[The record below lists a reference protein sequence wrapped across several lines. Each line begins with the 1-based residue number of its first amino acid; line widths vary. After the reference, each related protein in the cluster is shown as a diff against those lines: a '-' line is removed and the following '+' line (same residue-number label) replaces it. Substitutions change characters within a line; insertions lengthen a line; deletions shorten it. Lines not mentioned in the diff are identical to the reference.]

1 MPYPDFCVIK
11 KTGRTYTES
20 TKKSRRATE
29 KKQPGIKTT
38 HIMNELNIK
47 NKVAVITGG
56 AGFICSEMARALASK
71 GVRTVIVDINKESA
85 DKVAGDIENEYKTPS
100 IGLSANVL
108 DKASLEASKKVIND
122 KFGNIDILVNGAGGN
137 SPAATTRVEK
147 MVGDENPED
156 TFFGLKIEGFD
167 RVFDLNFKGTLLPT
181 MVYAADMV
189 KQRSGAIVNIS
200 SMNSYRPLTKI
211 AAYSAAKAAV
221 NNFTQWLAVHFSKT
235 GVRVNSIA
243 PGFLLGNQNRF
254 LLIDEK
260 TGEPTPRARKILNS
274 TPMERYGTPDELT
287 GTLLYLV
294 SDLSKFVTGVVIPV
308 DGGFSA
314 YSGV

>member
-1 MPYPDFCVIK
+1 MPGTISNFKLKPTD
-11 KTGRTYTES
+11 
-20 TKKSRRATE
+20 
-29 KKQPGIKTT
+29 
-38 HIMNELNIK
+38 MNELNLK

-56 AGFICSEMARALASK
+56 AGVICSAMAKALADQ
-71 GVRTVIVDINKESA
+71 GVICALLDLNKEAAAKVSA
-85 DKVAGDIENEYKTPS
+85 EIESEFGVPS

-108 DKASLEASKKVIND
+108 DKDSLFAAKKEINN
-122 KFGNIDILVNGAGGN
+122 KFGPIDILVNGAGGN
-137 SPAATTRVEK
+137 HPSGTTKVEK
-147 MVGDENPED
+147 MEGTDNENLED
-156 TFFGLKIEGFD
+156 TFFGLQIEGFD
-167 RVFDLNFKGTLLPT
+167 KVFDINFKGTILPS
-181 MVYAADMV
+181 MVFATDLVRKKAGV
-189 KQRSGAIVNIS
+189 IINIS

-211 AAYSAAKAAV
+211 AAYSAAKAAI

-235 GVRVNSIA
+235 GVRVNAIA
-243 PGFLLGNQNRF
+243 PGFVLTNQNRF

-260 TGEPTPRARKILNS
+260 TGGPTARGLKVLNG
-274 TPMERYGTPDELT
+274 TPMERYCGPQELT

>member
-1 MPYPDFCVIK
+1 MK
-11 KTGRTYTES
+11 
-20 TKKSRRATE
+20 
-29 KKQPGIKTT
+29 
-38 HIMNELNIK
+38 ELNLE

-56 AGFICSEMARALASK
+56 AGVICSIMARSLAAH
-71 GVRTVIVDINKESA
+71 GVKTVILDLNKDA
-85 DKVAGDIENEYKTPS
+85 AVAVATEIEKEFKTPS
-100 IGLSANVL
+100 IGVSASVL
-108 DKASLEASKKVIND
+108 DKASLEAAKKEINA
-122 KFGNIDILVNGAGGN
+122 KFGPIDILVNGAGGN
-137 SPAATTRVEK
+137 SPAATTKVEK
-147 MVGDENPED
+147 MEGTDNENLED
-156 TFFGLKIEGFD
+156 TFFGLQIEGFD
-167 RVFDLNFKGTLLPT
+167 KVFDLNFKGTLIPS
-181 MVYAADMV
+181 MVFATDMI
-189 KQRSGAIVNIS
+189 KKKSGNIVNIS

-235 GVRVNSIA
+235 GIRVNAIA
-243 PGFLLGNQNRF
+243 PGFLLTNQNRF

-260 TGEPTPRARKILNS
+260 TGGLTPRGKKIING
-274 TPMERYGTPDELT
+274 TPMERYCVPEELN